1 MLLVAR
7 VVCVDVSSLKNMKR
21 NCQWMNNVCLLRSIK
36 KGVYE
41 QWFLVIKTRMTL
53 HHFTIKPQV
62 LNIMVG
68 SY

>member
-1 MLLVAR
+1 
-7 VVCVDVSSLKNMKR
+7 
-21 NCQWMNNVCLLRSIK
+21 MNNVCLLRSIE

-62 LNIMVG
+62 LNKMVG

>member
-1 MLLVAR
+1 
-7 VVCVDVSSLKNMKR
+7 
-21 NCQWMNNVCLLRSIK
+21 MNNVCLLRSIK

-62 LNIMVG
+62 LNKMVG
-68 SY
+68 NY

>member
-1 MLLVAR
+1 
-7 VVCVDVSSLKNMKR
+7 
-21 NCQWMNNVCLLRSIK
+21 MNNVCLLRSIK

-62 LNIMVG
+62 LNKMVG
-68 SY
+68 NYGNAFLMTVGCSPCCFCLLC